1 MSEEKRHWK
10 KDIDVEWIGTYILP
24 ESKDINVKLT
34 KVEFK
39 KDLKV
44 AGKKKDQHI
53 AHFEQNK
60 WFDKPMLL
68 NRTNLKRLTMLLG
81 TPYYQDWGN
90 VWVTL
95 TQEMDKT
102 VTGGTDWA
110 LRIKPALPKMEKDEL
125 TKEHPKYEAV
135 VTFLKGGGDINNIS
149 QKYAVSKELFTEL
162 SEIKKDEPTK

>member
-24 ESKDINVKLT
+24 EGKDINVKLLS
-34 KVEFK
+34 VEFK

-53 AHFEQNK
+53 AHFEKNQ
-60 WFDKPMLL
+60 WFEKPMLL

-81 TPYYQDWGN
+81 TPYYEDWKN

-110 LRIKPALPKMEKDEL
+110 LRIKPALPKMVKDKL
-125 TKEHPKYEAV
+125 TKEHPKYGAV
-135 VTFLKGGGDINNIS
+135 VDFLSKGGDINSITTKYDVS
-149 QKYAVSKELFTEL
+149 QAILNEL
-162 SEIKKDEPTK
+162 SQIKKDESTK